1 MMNIPIYSTY
11 FSSLLPTFLLYTFYS
26 TWESIGLRRGMK
38 PYSVIQLHI
47 STFSIAVNT
56 GGSQKNFCTHQPL
69 VVGNLQFCAECS
81 QKQKRHW
88 PELLENMQR
97 CRWALLWGHWPPRL
111 SWNMTGAAAGHCI
124 SDCSGPRC
132 WSGGAAADD
141 YITLVT
147 RSTTAALVTSIISQV
162 TCACRDMAANI
173 AVTR

>member
-1 MMNIPIYSTY
+1 MVNYPLTNYQQCKSKLDILSDPKRLHDEHPY
-11 FSSLLPTFLLYTFYS
+11 LLYLFFFSFTYVS
-26 TWESIGLRRGMK
+26 T
-38 PYSVIQLHI
+38 LHI
-47 STFSIAVNT
+47 LFYLRKYRIKKRNEAIFNYSIAYFSIAVTSGARN
-56 GGSQKNFCTHQPL
+56 NFCTHRRL
-69 VVGNLQFCAECS
+69 GVDNLQFCAEDS

-147 RSTTAALVTSIISQV
+147 RSTTQPH
-162 TCACRDMAANI
+162 
-173 AVTR
+173 